1 MVLSAAE
8 GAAQIPAAG
17 VARMREK
24 ANTAVATS
32 HRAVLQVTAIPQGG
46 VQRQLILPDKQ
57 NNPVV
62 LVPIFAKR
70 EKFRDGY
77 NKSDRFSV
85 TMLSGFCI
93 SSSYSLDAKA
103 SRGRTRIFCAL
114 KTKPENHSAQTRYL
128 ENTT

>member
-1 MVLSAAE
+1 MVLSATK
-8 GAAQIPAAG
+8 GATQIPAAG
-17 VARMREK
+17 IARMREK
-24 ANTAVATS
+24 ANTAVATP
-32 HRAVLQVTAIPQGG
+32 HRAVAQIRTIPEDG
-46 VQRQLILPDKQ
+46 VERPLILPNKQ

-85 TMLSGFCI
+85 TMPSGFFI

-103 SRGRTRIFCAL
+103 SRGRARIFCAL
-114 KTKPENHSAQTRYL
+114 KTKPESHSAQTRYL

>member
-1 MVLSAAE
+1 MVLSATKGTAK
-8 GAAQIPAAG
+8 IPTAR
-17 VARMREK
+17 VARMREE

-32 HRAVLQVTAIPQGG
+32 HRAVLQIRTIQQDA
-46 VQRQLILPDKQ
+46 VQRQLILPNKQ

-62 LVPIFAKR
+62 LMPIFAKR

-93 SSSYSLDAKA
+93 SSSYPLDANA
-103 SRGRTRIFCAL
+103 SRGRAGIFCAI
-114 KTKPENHSAQTRYL
+114 KTKPESHSAQTRYL

>member
-1 MVLSAAE
+1 MVLSATKGTAK
-8 GAAQIPAAG
+8 IPTAR
-17 VARMREK
+17 VARMREE

-32 HRAVLQVTAIPQGG
+32 HRAVLQIRTIPQDA
-46 VQRQLILPDKQ
+46 VQRQLILPNKQ

-62 LVPIFAKR
+62 LMPIFAKR

-85 TMLSGFCI
+85 TILSGFFL

-103 SRGRTRIFCAL
+103 SRGRARIFCAI
-114 KTKPENHSAQTRYL
+114 KTKRESHST
-128 ENTT
+128 

>member
-103 SRGRTRIFCAL
+103 SRGRARIFCAL
-114 KTKPENHSAQTRYL
+114 KTKPESHSAQTRYL